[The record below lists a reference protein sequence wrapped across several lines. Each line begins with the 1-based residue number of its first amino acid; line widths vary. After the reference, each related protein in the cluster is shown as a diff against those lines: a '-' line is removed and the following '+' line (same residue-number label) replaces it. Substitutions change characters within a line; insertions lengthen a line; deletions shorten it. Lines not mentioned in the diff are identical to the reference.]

1 MASGFEK
8 VIWSV
13 YARPFGFSI
22 MMVTILAGG
31 TGSVKLVRGLVS
43 QDIKV
48 NVISNVGDNYWLY
61 GLYVCPDI
69 DTIIYGLADLL
80 DQEKGWGIK
89 KDTFNFLRQMEIF
102 GEETW
107 FRVGDRDAAT
117 HLIRTNMLKNGRN
130 LSDITKWMS
139 EKFAVTANIIP
150 VTDNSV
156 ETRITTDKGELHLQ
170 EYWVKHRGK
179 DDVLGI
185 QYIGADKARPNP
197 EAVNAIH
204 DADMVILAP
213 GNPLTSIGPMLQI
226 KGIRKELSKI
236 KKKVVAVSP
245 LIGDKAIAGP
255 AAKYMQAAGIET
267 NAYGLAQMY
276 SDVCSNIVIDS
287 KDKLLIKKIQNLD
300 MKGYDTKITMKNKL
314 AEDALANF
322 ILKQIHV

>member
-1 MASGFEK
+1 
-8 VIWSV
+8 
-13 YARPFGFSI
+13 
-22 MMVTILAGG
+22 MVTILAGG

-48 NVISNVGDNYWLY
+48 NVITNVADNYWLY

-69 DTIIYGLADLL
+69 DTIIYGLADIL
-80 DQEKGWGIK
+80 DHERGWGIK
-89 KDTFNFLRQMEIF
+89 KDTFNFLRQMEIL

-117 HLIRTNMLKNGRN
+117 NLIRTNMLKNGKN
-130 LSDITKWMS
+130 LSDITKWLC
-139 EKFAVTANIIP
+139 EKFAVSANIIP

-156 ETRITTDKGELHLQ
+156 ETRITTNKGEMHLQ

-179 DDVLGI
+179 DPILGI
-185 QYIGADKARPNP
+185 QYIGAEKARPNP

-204 DADMVILAP
+204 DADRVIIAP

-236 KKKVVAVSP
+236 KRKVIAVSP
-245 LIGDKAIAGP
+245 LIGDKAISGP
-255 AAKYMQAAGIET
+255 AAKYMEAAGIET
-267 NAYGLAQMY
+267 NAFGLAKMY
-276 SDVCSNIVIDS
+276 SDVCSNIVVDT
-287 KDKLLIKKIQNLD
+287 KDKALVKKIKDLAMN
-300 MKGYDTKITMKNKL
+300 GYETKITMKNKI

>member
-1 MASGFEK
+1 
-8 VIWSV
+8 
-13 YARPFGFSI
+13 
-22 MMVTILAGG
+22 MVLEEYDMITILAGG
-31 TGSVKLVRGLVS
+31 TGSVKLVRGLVAQES
-43 QDIKV
+43 KV

-69 DTIIYGLADLL
+69 DTIVYGLADLL
-80 DQEKGWGIK
+80 DQEKGWGVK
-89 KDTFNFLRQMEIF
+89 KDTFNFLRQMEVF

-117 HLIRTNMLKNGRN
+117 HLIRTNMLKNGKN
-130 LSDITKWMS
+130 LSDITKWMC
-139 EKFAVTANIIP
+139 EKFAVSANIIP
-150 VTDNSV
+150 VTDNSI

-179 DDVLGI
+179 DPVEGI

-236 KKKVVAVSP
+236 KKKVVAISP
-245 LIGDKAIAGP
+245 LIGDNAISGP
-255 AAKYMQAAGIET
+255 AAKYMQAAGIES
-267 NAYGLAQMY
+267 NAYGLAKMY
-276 SDVCSNIVIDS
+276 SDVCSNIIVDT
-287 KDKLLIKKIQNLD
+287 KDRMLSKKIQSLD
-300 MKGYDTKITMKNKL
+300 MKVFETKITMKNKL

-322 ILKQIHV
+322 ILKQVHV

>member
-1 MASGFEK
+1 MIT
-8 VIWSV
+8 V
-13 YARPFGFSI
+13 
-22 MMVTILAGG
+22 LAGG
-31 TGSVKLVRGLVS
+31 TGSVKLVRGLVAQES
-43 QDIKV
+43 KV

-69 DTIIYGLADLL
+69 DTIVYGLADLL
-80 DQEKGWGIK
+80 DQERGWGIK
-89 KDTFNFLRQMEIF
+89 KDTFNFLRQMEVF

-117 HLIRTNMLKNGRN
+117 HLIRTNMLKNGKN
-130 LSDITKWMS
+130 LSDITKWMC
-139 EKFAVTANIIP
+139 EKFAVSANIIP
-150 VTDNSV
+150 VTDNSI

-170 EYWVKHRGK
+170 EYWVKHRGR
-179 DDVLGI
+179 DPVIGI

-245 LIGDKAIAGP
+245 LIGDKAISGP
-255 AAKYMQAAGIET
+255 ASKYMEAAGIET
-267 NAYGLAQMY
+267 NVYGLAKMY
-276 SDVCSNIVIDS
+276 SDVCSNIVVDS
-287 KDKLLIKKIQNLD
+287 KDRLFIKKIQNLD
-300 MKGYDTKITMKNKL
+300 MKVYETKITMNNKL

>member
-1 MASGFEK
+1 
-8 VIWSV
+8 
-13 YARPFGFSI
+13 

-48 NVISNVGDNYWLY
+48 NVITNVGDNYWLY

-69 DTIIYGLADLL
+69 DTIIYGLADIL
-80 DQEKGWGIK
+80 DQERGWGIK
-89 KDTFNFLRQMEIF
+89 KDTFNFLRQMEIL

-117 HLIRTNMLKNGRN
+117 NLIRTNMLKNGKN
-130 LSDITKWMS
+130 LSDITKWLC
-139 EKFAVTANIIP
+139 EKFAVSANIIP

-156 ETRITTDKGELHLQ
+156 ETRITTNKGELHLQ

-179 DDVLGI
+179 DPVLGI
-185 QYIGADKARPNP
+185 QYIGAEKARPNP

-204 DADMVILAP
+204 DADRIIIAP

-236 KKKVVAVSP
+236 KRKVIAVSP
-245 LIGDKAIAGP
+245 LIGDKAISGP
-255 AAKYMQAAGIET
+255 AAKYMEAAGIET
-267 NAYGLAQMY
+267 NAFGLAKMY
-276 SDVCSNIVIDS
+276 SDVCSNIVVDT
-287 KDKLLIKKIQNLD
+287 KDKALIKKIQDLAMN
-300 MKGYDTKITMKNKL
+300 GYETKITMKNKI
-314 AEDALANF
+314 AEDALASF

>member
-1 MASGFEK
+1 
-8 VIWSV
+8 
-13 YARPFGFSI
+13 

-80 DQEKGWGIK
+80 DQERGWGIK

-107 FRVGDRDAAT
+107 FRIGDRDAAT
-117 HLIRTNMLKNGRN
+117 HLVRTNMLKNGRN
-130 LSDITKWMS
+130 LSDITKWMC

-179 DDVLGI
+179 DAVLGI
-185 QYIGADKARPNP
+185 QYIGAEKARPNP

-204 DADMVILAP
+204 DADLVILAP

-255 AAKYMQAAGIET
+255 AAKYMEAAGIET

-287 KDKLLIKKIQNLD
+287 KDKLLLKKIQNLD
-300 MKGYDTKITMKNKL
+300 MKGYDTKITMKNKI